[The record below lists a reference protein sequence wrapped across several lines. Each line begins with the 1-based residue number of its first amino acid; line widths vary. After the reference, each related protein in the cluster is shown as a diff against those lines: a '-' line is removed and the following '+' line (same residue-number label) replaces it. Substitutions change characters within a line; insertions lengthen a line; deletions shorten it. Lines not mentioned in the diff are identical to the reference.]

1 MKLNYN
7 QLIYIIGVLRE
18 EKCRAYNAWID
29 KKFIADKASNA
40 YEDWLENNQN
50 ASKQEQDQAYSKMA
64 ETALSECA
72 ESYGVYSI
80 AENVYKAFAECE
92 IEI

>member
-7 QLIYIIGVLRE
+7 QLTYIIGVLRE

-40 YEDWLENNQN
+40 YED
-50 ASKQEQDQAYSKMA
+50 
-64 ETALSECA
+64 
-72 ESYGVYSI
+72 
-80 AENVYKAFAECE
+80 
-92 IEI
+92 